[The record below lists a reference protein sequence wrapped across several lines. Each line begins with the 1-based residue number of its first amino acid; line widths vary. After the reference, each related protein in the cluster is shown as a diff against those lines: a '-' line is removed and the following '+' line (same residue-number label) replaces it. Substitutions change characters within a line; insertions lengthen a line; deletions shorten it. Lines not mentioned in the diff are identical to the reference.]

1 MTSLPENRAARGII
15 TAENLNL
22 TYNFAAA
29 LPGRAS
35 SPHTQRAYFR
45 WVDHYLVEVAG
56 LKPTKAQD
64 RVNRMHMLPVATL
77 QTALGT
83 QQFRAWLGRLARQ
96 GHGKQGLDQARA
108 AIVTLTDLFAEAG
121 WFDEPTAAAMAR
133 VRPPRA
139 EDGQRPGRW
148 LSLEQIRVMM
158 AAGREIATTPNQ
170 SQRNNLVLLMLCTMA
185 LRREELSVAR
195 WGDLSI
201 QNDRPVL
208 LVHGKARKVA
218 TIDVPRPVVRTL
230 ESWQRVVASGEAP
243 PLPESRIIRRIWK
256 GGAISKGGLSADGI
270 WLIVDRA
277 ASYGGIGHVAP
288 HDLRRSVAGALNE
301 AGTPIEQI
309 SRLLRH
315 SNVAVTE
322 RYLNRLPH
330 ANRGAVVMS
339 DILGLGGDDDWA
351 DWPGFES

>member
-1 MTSLPENRAARGII
+1 MNDLPEKPSARGII
-15 TAENLNL
+15 VADHVQL
-22 TYNFAAA
+22 TFNFAAA

-45 WVDHYLVEVAG
+45 WVDHYLVEIAG

-64 RVNRMHMLPVATL
+64 RVNRMHMLPVETL
-77 QTALGT
+77 QAALGT
-83 QQFRAWLGRLARQ
+83 QQLRAWLGRLARA

-108 AIVTLTDLFAEAG
+108 AIVTLTDLFAESG
-121 WFDEPTAAAMAR
+121 WFDESLAAAMAR

-158 AAGREIATTPNQ
+158 AAGKEIATTPNQ
-170 SQRNNLVLLMLCTMA
+170 SQRNTLVLTMLCTMA
-185 LRREELSVAR
+185 LRREELSIAR
-195 WGDLSI
+195 WGDLSV
-201 QNDRPVL
+201 QNERPVL

-218 TIDVPRPVVRTL
+218 TIDVPRPVGRAL
-230 ESWQRVVASGEAP
+230 DGWRRVVAGSEAP

-256 GGAISKGGLSADGI
+256 GGAVSRGGLSADGI
-270 WLIVDRA
+270 WMIVDRA
-277 ASYGGIGHVAP
+277 ATYGGIGHVAP

-301 AGTPIEQI
+301 AGTPIDQI

-322 RYLNRLPH
+322 RYLNRLPQ
-330 ANRGAVVMS
+330 ANRGAIVMS
-339 DILGLGGDDDWA
+339 DILGLEAIDDDWV
-351 DWPGFES
+351 DWPGFA